1 MPFKVLWSFGLISE
15 SHKVTKFWIKHKWR
29 HTLKYT
35 KHLIPGCLFIFFQSY
50 VEKSSYKV
58 LLCIWQ
64 FFKKSYGVANVWII
78 KLYLD
83 VSEAIHANEY
93 SKHLFHNKKDH
104 VKQKLL
110 LWHQVSFNNV
120 SSSKVIII
128 KGSICVNI
136 IEVYINKASNTIR
149 ECKVFGLS
157 LKNVKLSYHRY
168 QVLYYHSRIQH
179 YHNPQAF

>member
-29 HTLKYT
+29 HTRKYT
-35 KHLIPGCLFIFFQSY
+35 KHFIPGFLCIFCQSY
-50 VEKSSYKV
+50 GEKSSYKV

-64 FFKKSYGVANVWII
+64 FYKKSYGIANVWLI

-93 SKHLFHNKKDH
+93 RKHLFYNKKEH

-110 LWHQVSFNNV
+110 LWPQVPFNNV

-136 IEVYINKASNTIR
+136 IEV
-149 ECKVFGLS
+149 
-157 LKNVKLSYHRY
+157 
-168 QVLYYHSRIQH
+168 
-179 YHNPQAF
+179 